1 MLIYKATN
9 KINNHVYIGKSIRSL
24 HERKREHL
32 QYANKRQN
40 NIYFYNALKKYGEE
54 NFEWEILTETND
66 KNKLNLIEKFYIA
79 GYKKITK
86 LYNQKEGGDGGTYKG
101 RPISEE
107 RRKKISKSLMGNIPW
122 NKGKKMKGVSPN
134 KGKKHTQEMK
144 DKISKTLK
152 EYFLIEEN
160 RNKLRMNSLG
170 KKQTKE
176 NIKKRIESMQR
187 NKLKKMNLEGQGV
200 LFDEK

>member
-1 MLIYKATN
+1 MLIYKVTN
-9 KINNHVYIGKSIRSL
+9 IINNYVYIGKSIKSL
-24 HERKREHL
+24 HSRYVDHYRFVNRRNS
-32 QYANKRQN
+32 QT
-40 NIYFYNALKKYGEE
+40 YFHRALRKYGEE
-54 NFEWEILTETND
+54 NFKWEILTETND

-79 GYKKITK
+79 GYKKMGNI
-86 LYNQKEGGDGGTYKG
+86 YNMTDGGDGGTYKG